1 METMTKRLAD
11 VQQSGVY
18 QLVRSPEQVA
28 QAAKQAGLAMFR
40 IDLAHAHSKKDFL
53 ERCAKALDFP
63 DWFGR
68 NWDALKDCLTDL
80 EWLNTKNGYVLVFE
94 NVEQFAAH
102 KEHFHT
108 ATAVLTQVCEYW
120 KAEGQPFWALV
131 TGSSEWE
138 SGLPKWPK

>member
-28 QAAKQAGLAMFR
+28 QAAKQAGLGVFR
-40 IDLAHAHSKKDFL
+40 IDLAHARSKKDFL
-53 ERCAKALDFP
+53 DRTAKALDFP

-80 EWLNTKNGYVLVFE
+80 EWLNTIKGYVLVFE
-94 NVEQFAAH
+94 NVVQFAAH
-102 KEHFHT
+102 GQDFHT
-108 ATAVLTQVCEYW
+108 ATAVLAEIAEYW
-120 KAEGQPFWALV
+120 KADGRPFWALLA
-131 TGSSEWE
+131 GSSEWK
-138 SGLPKWPK
+138 SSLPKWPK